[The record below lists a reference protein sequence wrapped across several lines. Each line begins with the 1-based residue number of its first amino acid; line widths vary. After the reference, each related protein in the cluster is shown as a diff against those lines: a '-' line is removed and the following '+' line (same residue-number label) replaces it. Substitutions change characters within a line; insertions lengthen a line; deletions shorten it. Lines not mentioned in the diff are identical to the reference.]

1 MSRFGKISTAMVT
14 PFDSKGNI
22 DFAKTTKLVNYL
34 IENGTDSIVV
44 CGTTGESPTLTSEE
58 KLALISHV
66 VSAVNGRIPVIAGT
80 GSNDTRAT
88 VSMTKKVTELGV
100 DAIMVVVPYYNKPN
114 QEGLYQHFKAA
125 AESTEL
131 PVMLYNVPGRTVAN
145 LAIDTVVRLAEI
157 PNIVA
162 IKDATG
168 NLGVMTEIIDRTP
181 EDFELYCGDDGLTL
195 PAFAIGSKGT
205 VSVASHVLGNEMQQ
219 LAESFFTGNME
230 KAQFLNRKLLPLFD
244 GFFMAPSP
252 SPIKTAL
259 QMKGLDVGGVRLPL
273 VPLTEA
279 ERTTLSTLMNQL
291 EAALQNR

>member
-22 DFAKTTKLVNYL
+22 DFAKTTKLVNFL
-34 IENGTDSIVV
+34 IDNGSDSLVV

-66 VSAVNGRIPVIAGT
+66 VTTVNGRIPVLAGT
-80 GSNDTRAT
+80 GSNNTRET
-88 VSMTKKVTELGV
+88 VELTKKVSALGV

-131 PVMLYNVPGRTVAN
+131 PVMLYNVPGRTIASLSV
-145 LAIDTVVRLAEI
+145 DTVVRLSEI

-168 NLGVMTEIIDRTP
+168 NLGIMTEIIDRTSD
-181 EDFELYCGDDGLTL
+181 DFELYCGDDGLTL

-219 LAESFFTGNME
+219 LAESYFTGNME
-230 KAQFLNRKLLPLFD
+230 KAQFLHRKLSPLFE

-273 VPLTEA
+273 VPLSEN
-279 ERTTLSTLMNQL
+279 ERTTLSSLMSQL
-291 EAALQNR
+291 EEALQK

>member
-58 KLALISHV
+58 KLALIRHV
-66 VSAVNGRIPVIAGT
+66 VTVVDGRIPVIAGT

-88 VSMTKKVTELGV
+88 VSLTKKVTELGV

-145 LAIDTVVRLAEI
+145 LAIDTVVRLAEV

-205 VSVASHVLGNEMQQ
+205 VSVASHVLGNEMQL

-230 KAQFLNRKLLPLFD
+230 QAQFLHRKLLPLFD

-279 ERTTLSTLMNQL
+279 ERTTLTSLMNQL
-291 EAALQNR
+291 EEALQN

>member
-1 MSRFGKISTAMVT
+1 MGRFGKISTAMVT

-34 IENGTDSIVV
+34 IENGTDSLVV

-66 VSAVNGRIPVIAGT
+66 VSVVDGRIPVIAGT
-80 GSNDTRAT
+80 GSNNTQA
-88 VSMTKKVTELGV
+88 SIELTKKVSALGV
-100 DAIMVVVPYYNKPN
+100 DSIMVVVPYYNKPN
-114 QEGLYQHFKAA
+114 QEGLYQHFKAV

-145 LAIDTVVRLAEI
+145 LAVDTVVRLSKL
-157 PNIVA
+157 PNVVA

-168 NLGVMTEIIDRTP
+168 NLSVMTEIIDRTDS
-181 EDFELYCGDDGLTL
+181 DFELYCGDDGLTL
-195 PAFAIGSKGT
+195 PALAIGSKGT
-205 VSVASHVLGNEMQQ
+205 ISVASHVIGNEMQQ
-219 LAESFFTGNME
+219 LAEAFFTGNME
-230 KAQFLNRKLLPLFD
+230 RAQFLHRKLLPLFE
-244 GFFMAPSP
+244 GVFMAPSP

-273 VPLTEA
+273 VPLSEE
-279 ERTTLSTLMNQL
+279 ERTALSGLMTQL
-291 EAALQNR
+291 EEALQK